1 MFEKNADLGRQF
13 LFDNY
18 DRIRLEVE
26 YDFDAE
32 CIFIQLRDK
41 EKGTC
46 TVLDE
51 TGILAQVHEYAE
63 KAKKEQ
69 QSAKPTVKRY
79 KLTFQ
84 GQEFEG
90 TAEDVARWYCQQKGV
105 KLYIE
110 PREDNGIPALFT
122 LGSRIGTLDPV
133 PDYVDM
139 FEEHTPSFEDG
150 YRLFF
155 TEFMLN
161 ACNPDFTIAELS

>member
-1 MFEKNADLGRQF
+1 MEQKQLSAEKGAQF
-13 LFDNY
+13 LFENY
-18 DRIRLEVE
+18 DRVRLEVE

-32 CIFIQLRDK
+32 CIFIQLRDM

-51 TGILAQVHEYAE
+51 NDILMQVHEYSE
-63 KAKKEQ
+63 KAKQ

-84 GQEFEG
+84 GEEFEG
-90 TAEDVARWYCQQKGV
+90 TAEDIARWYCQQKGV

-122 LGSRIGTLDPV
+122 IGRQIGTLDCV
-133 PDYVDM
+133 PDYVDI
-139 FEEHTPSFEDG
+139 FEEKIPGFEDG

-155 TEFMLN
+155 TVFMLN
-161 ACNPDFTIAELS
+161 ACNPDFTITELS